1 MRRLEYHFSCLD
13 GSYFLLCEISDKV
26 CFTIETDIEG
36 FESRNGELAEE
47 ETAKFV
53 KLLDEA
59 QIEKWERDYSGSD
72 IEDAI
77 SWKLKY
83 VNEDKEYV
91 SKGEETLEPYEYEKL
106 IEALKLVE
114 KKADFFKA
122 QVNE

>member
-13 GSYFLLCEISDKV
+13 GSYFLLCEISDRV
-26 CFTIETDIEG
+26 SFTIETDIEG
-36 FESRNGELAEE
+36 FENKSGELAEE
-47 ETAKFV
+47 TAAKFV

-72 IEDAI
+72 IEDAV

-83 VNEDKEYV
+83 VNDDKEYV
-91 SKGEETLEPYEYEKL
+91 SKAEEACEPYNYEKL
-106 IEALKLVE
+106 IEAMKLIE
-114 KKADFFKA
+114 EKADYFKA